1 MIGKLRGRSCGA
13 SATLDPGRMGWNR
26 NEILLATA
34 GRLLRNGQSSRF
46 GEVVTDST
54 KVKRG
59 SVFVALKGERLDGH
73 GFVSDA
79 VKRGAGCVV
88 VHRNLHSSTYGA
100 ATVVKVRDTLTAL
113 GDLAHHRREAYGA
126 KVLAITGSNGKT
138 TTKEMVAAILEA
150 AYARDKPV
158 RGKILKTEGNFNNLV
173 GLPLTLLRLDRRTK
187 VAVVE
192 LGTNRPGEIARL
204 AEIAAPDMG
213 MITSVAAAH
222 LEGLNSLAG
231 VAREKG
237 KLFSGIRP
245 GGMIAV
251 NMDDPWVRRLG
262 EKFNGKKITYGKHG
276 EVRAE
281 SWRPLGDR
289 GMMLDLR
296 AGKKRARVRLGFLGE
311 HNITNAAG
319 AAAMAY
325 GFGVSLAVIRRGLQ
339 TVKPFPMR
347 MQIENWRKIGIINDT
362 YNANPASM
370 EAAVKTLAAIQCR
383 GEKTAILGDMFE
395 LGRRTHSQHLQLGKQ
410 VARAGIDRLYLLGAQ
425 AKQVKRG
432 ALQGGMA
439 AERIVIGADHS
450 HVAILLRSHVTKGDW
465 LLFKGSRGMKME
477 LILNKLKSS
486 KA

>member
-1 MIGKLRGRSCGA
+1 
-13 SATLDPGRMGWNR
+13 MGWDR
-26 NEILLATA
+26 NEILLATT
-34 GRLLRNGQSSRF
+34 GRLLRNGEGSRF
-46 GEVVTDST
+46 GEVVTDSS
-54 KVKRG
+54 KVKPG

-73 GFVSDA
+73 RFVGDA
-79 VKRGAGCVV
+79 VRRGAGCVV
-88 VHRNLHSSTYGA
+88 VHRNLPPSAYGK

-113 GDLAHHRREAYGA
+113 GDLAHYRREACGA

-138 TTKEMVAAILEA
+138 TTKEMVAAILEE
-150 AYARDKPV
+150 AYDRENPV

-173 GLPLTLLRLDRRTK
+173 GLPLTLLRLHKRIK

-213 MITSVAAAH
+213 IITSVAAAH

-245 GGMIAV
+245 GGMIAL
-251 NMDDPWVRRLG
+251 NTDDPWVRRLG
-262 EKFNGKKITYGKHG
+262 KKFKGKKITYGKRG

-281 SWRPLGDR
+281 SWRALGGN
-289 GMMLDLR
+289 GMMLYLR
-296 AGKKRARVRLGFLGE
+296 AGKKRSRVRLGFLGE
-311 HNITNAAG
+311 HNIANATG
-319 AAAMAY
+319 AAALAY
-325 GFGVSLAVIRRGLQ
+325 GFGVSLAAIRRGLQ
-339 TVKPFPMR
+339 RVKPFPMR
-347 MQIENWRKIGIINDT
+347 MQIGNWRKIGIINDT

-395 LGRRTHSQHLQLGKQ
+395 LGRQSGSQHLQLGQ
-410 VARAGIDRLYLLGAQ
+410 QIARAGIDRLYLLGAQ
-425 AKQVKRG
+425 SKQVKRG
-432 ALQGGMA
+432 ALKGGLS
-439 AERIVIGADHS
+439 AERIVIGKDHS
-450 HVAILLRSHVTKGDW
+450 DIANLLRSHVTKGDW

-477 LILNKLKSS
+477 LILNKLKSG